1 MIASKSKDVDFIVL
15 LAGAVL
21 RGKDLLLLQKKLIEE
36 KSGIHDSIVN
46 RSQEVFHGAY
56 ELIASNTKTNDAL
69 KEDLAAYFKEE
80 TNNSIN
86 AAQTNSL
93 IESMTSPWMQY
104 FINYDPTTALKE
116 VDIPILALFGKKD
129 VQVPAIENALA
140 LEKLENKNIEI
151 FQMENLNHL
160 FQESE
165 TGMPNE
171 YSEIEQT
178 MSPKVLN
185 LMLEW
190 ILERD

>member
-1 MIASKSKDVDFIVL
+1 M
-15 LAGAVL
+15 AGAVL

-151 FQMENLNHL
+151 IKMENLNHL
-160 FQESE
+160 FQESK